1 MSLVVVFRQ
10 TALRSLARIRNE
22 DKDLFAQ
29 ARQAIVLLAGQPYPD
44 SAVAWGAQAS
54 TACIPA
60 ASGCCMK
67 SMMRRRRC

>member
-29 ARQAIVLLAGQPYPD
+29 ARQAIVLWRHHGGVRPSSCP
-44 SAVAWGAQAS
+44 VHRAS
-54 TACIPA
+54 
-60 ASGCCMK
+60 
-67 SMMRRRRC
+67 